1 MLELVLHKKE
11 TFYFFDVFS
20 TGCHLLHSTVHNF
33 TFPLILAQLCVR
45 LSTLSLFKVSIS
57 SASLRFNDHLL
68 ILPCRL
74 LSLWSPL
81 HTIFCVC
88 CAFFPIL
95 SVLLFLSGTPLP
107 PLSVSDDYPPPLVIA
122 PLKATL
128 HPQGSKWI
136 LSPSLLKKESAPKRL
151 LCLQVHL
158 NHFSVSTHARANSRA
173 CGTYKYSWTGILLC
187 SVIDSHK
194 NSSSVSGG
202 WN

>member
-11 TFYFFDVFS
+11 TFYFFDAFS

-81 HTIFCVC
+81 HTIFFCVLC
-88 CAFFPIL
+88 FFPHSL
-95 SVLLFLSGTPLP
+95 SSSLPLRHSSTSSFRLWWLSTSTCHCSTQSHFTSARQQMDPLSLPIKKRECSKKTFMFTGTSQPFLSL
-107 PLSVSDDYPPPLVIA
+107 
-122 PLKATL
+122 
-128 HPQGSKWI
+128 
-136 LSPSLLKKESAPKRL
+136 
-151 LCLQVHL
+151 
-158 NHFSVSTHARANSRA
+158 
-173 CGTYKYSWTGILLC
+173 YSC
-187 SVIDSHK
+187 SGK
-194 NSSSVSGG
+194 
-202 WN
+202 